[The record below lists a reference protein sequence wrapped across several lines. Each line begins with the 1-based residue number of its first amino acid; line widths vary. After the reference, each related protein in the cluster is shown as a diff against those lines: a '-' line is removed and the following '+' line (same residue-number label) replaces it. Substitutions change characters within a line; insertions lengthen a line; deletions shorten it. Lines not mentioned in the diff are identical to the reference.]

1 MTMKTTVLF
10 TKLMPILLNLS
21 LMLVILMG
29 IFSVDTLGSDVL
41 FGHSAIL
48 DLYMMNL
55 SKRFKFCSWHRI
67 LIINLL
73 LGSIIQYVMLLFD
86 VYVDAITLFSVIGG
100 LWIVSAI
107 TSTILYFK
115 YGCCKID
122 ESK

>member
-1 MTMKTTVLF
+1 MKTTVLF
-10 TKLMPILLNLS
+10 TKLMPILLNLY

-73 LGSIIQYVMLLFD
+73 LVSIIQYVMILFD
-86 VYVDAITLFSVIGG
+86 VYVDALTLFSVIGG
-100 LWIVSAI
+100 LWIVSTI

>member
-1 MTMKTTVLF
+1 MKTTVLF
-10 TKLMPILLNLS
+10 TKLMPILLNLY

-29 IFSVDTLGSDVL
+29 IFSVDTLGGDVL

-73 LGSIIQYVMLLFD
+73 LVSIIQYVMILFD
-86 VYVDAITLFSVIGG
+86 VYVDALTLFSVIGG